1 MAVLVTGVNQSG
13 GNSFIAFSWSYRMAR
28 QHDIEINVMHTL
40 ENFRDAYDNESSVV
54 VLEAMANALDAK
66 ANRVDIVLKDCS
78 IVFRDNGPGMNWK
91 QFKEYHKI
99 SGANKTKGRGIG
111 FAGVGAKVYLAI
123 WKNTVIH
130 TETFGDEGAFASD
143 MRVRHGKPKWDECDA
158 NTVMHICG
166 TSYGVKLREK
176 DYNVLEA
183 KIHDII
189 RDQFNSAML
198 NGLVVV
204 INGSKLEPWN
214 PLPKF
219 QTSDVAKAKRLEFP
233 ITLSVMDE
241 DVPAKYRHVQYQ
253 VWGKTV
259 TIKKLEWAADI
270 AEPYG
275 NRVHVLVNAEKCSKH
290 LKLSKNSFKSGQG
303 PVADMYKTV
312 ERWIHGTLRKN
323 GYVERQAAEI
333 QRNAKLAKFFQQLF
347 KKPEYEWLNPD
358 VTSGAGAGKG
368 SGTGNS
374 KPSPEKQP
382 EHSGRE
388 RKKNN
393 RRERRGGSGLDI
405 TLLDRHD
412 DPRDGWLDPET
423 NNFVCNRQH
432 PLYRKYEKNEAARNQ
447 RVKSII
453 FSALIKHGTKKKA
466 MSPADAF
473 DLHRDLMTQAKD
485 LTVL

>member
-1 MAVLVTGVNQSG
+1 MTKQ
-13 GNSFIAFSWSYRMAR
+13 R
-28 QHDIEINVMHTL
+28 DIEIDVLHTL
-40 ENFRDAYDNESSVV
+40 ENFKDAYDDESSVV

-66 ANRVDIVLKDCS
+66 ADRVDITIGDHH
-78 IVFRDNGPGMNWK
+78 ITFRDNGPGMNRK
-91 QFKEYHKI
+91 QFKAYHKI
-99 SGANKTKGRGIG
+99 SGVNKIKGRGIG

-130 TETFGDEGAFASD
+130 TETFGDDGAFASD
-143 MRVRHGKPKWDECDA
+143 MRVRYGKPKWDECDA
-158 NTVMHICG
+158 NAVKHICG

-183 KIHDII
+183 KIHDTI
-189 RDQFNSAML
+189 RYQFNPAML

-204 INGSKLEPWN
+204 INGAKLEPWN

-219 QTSDVAKAKRLEFP
+219 RTDGVAKVRHLEFP
-233 ITLSVMDE
+233 IIMSVMDE
-241 DVPAKYRHVQYQ
+241 DIPAKYRHVQYQ

-259 TIKKLEWAADI
+259 TTKKLEWAADI

-290 LKLSKNSFKSGQG
+290 LKLNKNAFKSGQG
-303 PVADMYKTV
+303 SVPDMYKAV
-312 ERWIHGTLRKN
+312 ERWIHEMLRKN
-323 GYVERQAAEI
+323 GYVERQAGEL
-333 QRNAKLAKFFQQLF
+333 QRNTKLAKFFQRLF
-347 KKPEYEWLNPD
+347 KKPEYEWLNPN

-368 SGTGNS
+368 AGTGNS
-374 KPSPEKQP
+374 QPSTEKQLEP
-382 EHSGRE
+382 SGRE
-388 RKKNN
+388 RKRNN
-393 RRERRGGSGLDI
+393 CNERRGGSGLNI
-405 TLLDRHD
+405 TLLNRHG

-423 NNFVCNRQH
+423 NNFICNRQH

-453 FSALIKHGTKKKA
+453 FSALIKHGTKKKT
-466 MSPADAF
+466 MSPAGAF

-485 LTVL
+485 LMVL